1 MTTPNAAFRAIEQ
14 QQVDLRNKQIAR
26 YNFSYPSQVLVPN
39 AGQRQSFVNVDADA
53 DFYCERITGS
63 FRGAVNGT
71 GVAAGIPATATAGT
85 QVYTSFPMAGTTLI
99 PGIGLVAFPDRGL
112 QVKITDGGSNLTLT
126 EGYVPVECLFTPGY
140 GVQFHIAFPYKYF
153 IRRTSKLTFDWLNR
167 DLAAPAEQVAAGGLY
182 HLASVVL
189 NGYKYLGQTK

>member
-1 MTTPNAAFRAIEQ
+1 MNARAPFRAIGQEQ
-14 QQVDLRNKQIAR
+14 QDLRDKQIAR
-26 YNFSYPSQVLVPN
+26 YNYTYPSQVLVPN

-71 GVAAGIPATATAGT
+71 GAAAGIPALATAAN
-85 QVYTSFPMAGTTLI
+85 QNYTSFPMAGTTAI
-99 PGIGLVAFPDRGL
+99 PAAGTPAFPDRGL

-126 EGYVPVECLFTPGY
+126 DGYVPVECLFTPGY
-140 GVQFHIAFPYKYF
+140 GVQFNIAFPYKYF
-153 IRRTSKLTFDWLNR
+153 IRRTAKLTFDFLNR
-167 DLAAPAEQVAAGGLY
+167 DLAAPAEQVAAGGLF

-189 NGYKYLGQTK
+189 NGYKYLGKSV